1 MFTVFDNFHH
11 RRRTAETSSL
21 PTGDI
26 PDCLPSVSDR
36 LRYHFTCVFRNHL
49 RDTRDRL
56 RCLEGKIEVQRRR
69 ETETVAE
76 KLYFI
81 CHENIRRSEKYT
93 LSDVFIKHSLLLGN
107 TLMLQWLLTG
117 KLKINIS
124 YIQNGSKTQQVEKLS
139 SRQQTRFSVL
149 LWKP

>member
-1 MFTVFDNFHH
+1 MEQLPEFVLCFILAYLPYQIIANLRNVSVKFDSACKVMLNWGFKIVKNEVNKCVTKVKAIFDNFHH

-76 KLYFI
+76 KL
-81 CHENIRRSEKYT
+81 
-93 LSDVFIKHSLLLGN
+93 
-107 TLMLQWLLTG
+107 
-117 KLKINIS
+117 
-124 YIQNGSKTQQVEKLS
+124 
-139 SRQQTRFSVL
+139 
-149 LWKP
+149 